1 MGTRTRHTGLLS
13 LIIPFIVAGCS
24 LVEVQQQHYKP
35 KIKDIPQEKELSFKS
50 KQHLAAG
57 ASLQNVTAAK
67 VYYKG
72 TEPESKEAKI
82 LYDMS
87 YRFLGLVGV
96 NMDFDP
102 SDPES
107 VSKVFSEAD
116 NAIKEKDKNI
126 HDLQEKVKKMNND
139 LATLNATTRDKIAEA
154 KAESGKWR
162 WRFGAGLWG
171 IVIAALLIAGGLL
184 AAQIFTGIP
193 FFTGALG
200 MVRTIFKG
208 VKQTAHGLEEFKD
221 TIKQD
226 IAKAKAENRGYEAK
240 AMEDA
245 LERFKSTLSK
255 HQDAHVKEYLERIR
269 GEYKP
274 KQP

>member
-1 MGTRTRHTGLLS
+1 MSHSKWLLTVLLAVTIS
-13 LIIPFIVAGCS
+13 GCS
-24 LVEVQQQHYKP
+24 LVEVQQRHYKP

-72 TEPESKEAKI
+72 TEAESKEAKI

-107 VSKVFSEAD
+107 ISKVFSEAD

-126 HDLQEKVKKMNND
+126 HDLQEQVKKMNND
-139 LATLNATTRDKIAEA
+139 LATLNATTQDKIAEA
-154 KAESGKWR
+154 KSESGKWR
-162 WRFGAGLWG
+162 WRFGTAVWG
-171 IVIAALLIAGGLL
+171 FFGIIILIAGGLL

-200 MVRTIFKG
+200 MIRTIFKG
-208 VKQTAHGLEEFKD
+208 VKQTVHGLEEFKH
-221 TIKQD
+221 KVQKD
-226 IAKAKAENRGYEAK
+226 IEQAKAEGHGYEAM
-240 AMEDA
+240 AMEKA
-245 LERFKSTLSK
+245 LNKFKETMHK
-255 HQDAHVKEYLERIR
+255 HQDYHVKDYVEKIR
-269 GEYKP
+269 AQYKP
-274 KQP
+274 NK